1 MKKDDSESI
10 DKVIKSV
17 FESLGYGKKLKEM
30 ELIDAWKDIIGVSVA
45 NRTEKIFLN
54 NGKLY
59 VKVSSPVVKNELLML
74 KEGIK
79 VALNSKVKA
88 DIVKEIIIY

>member
-1 MKKDDSESI
+1 MRKDDSESI

-30 ELIDAWKDIIGVSVA
+30 ELIDAWKEVIGVSVA

-59 VKVSSPVVKNELLML
+59 VKINSPVVKNELLML

-79 VALNSKVKA
+79 VALNNKVKA
-88 DIVKEIIIY
+88 NIVKEIIIY

>member
-79 VALNSKVKA
+79 VALNNKVKA

>member
-59 VKVSSPVVKNELLML
+59 VKVTSPVVKNELLML

-79 VALNSKVKA
+79 VALNNKVKA

>member
-10 DKVIKSV
+10 DKVIESV

>member
-1 MKKDDSESI
+1 MRKDDSESI

-59 VKVSSPVVKNELLML
+59 VKVNSPVVKNELLML

-79 VALNSKVKA
+79 VALNNKVKA
-88 DIVKEIIIY
+88 NIVKEIIIY

>member
-30 ELIDAWKDIIGVSVA
+30 ELIDTWKDIIGVSVA

-79 VALNSKVKA
+79 VALNNKVKA